1 MGGNFQTFEPVTFQ
15 RGMPSWQNL
24 PMSSSDDI
32 VEIFRWAAT
41 DRECGAGE
49 IEQALIG
56 GLLEHGAA
64 LEPESLY
71 RGARLLAAG
80 QPTMANL
87 QSLASAAEGA
97 DPVVFVEW
105 LQRRLEILSELP
117 QRLAAN
123 GWPYL
128 EDMRMVATVSR
139 STAVAAVVEGAWN
152 KGWTGS
158 AVVFD
163 GSQSGRG
170 PDQASRLSR
179 HGTAYSQPDAAM
191 PEWLDGEGTIVVV
204 GADGVGPEAFIN
216 SVGTRLLLELA
227 RNRGVKRFLVA
238 DTGKDVPRQTFDE
251 MVEVMPTYRDPTG
264 RSWPVFEVIPLDLVT
279 TRISE
284 EAKSS

>member
-1 MGGNFQTFEPVTFQ
+1 
-15 RGMPSWQNL
+15 
-24 PMSSSDDI
+24 MSPSDDI
-32 VEIFRWAAT
+32 VELFRWAAT

-64 LEPESLY
+64 LEPEFLY
-71 RGARLLAAG
+71 RGAQLLAAG

-87 QSLASAAEGA
+87 QSLAFAAEGA
-97 DPVVFVEW
+97 DSVVFVEW
-105 LQRRLEILSELP
+105 LERRLEVLSELP

-128 EDMRMVATVSR
+128 EDVRMVATISR

-170 PDQASRLSR
+170 PDLASRLSR
-179 HGTAYSQPDAAM
+179 HGTAFSQPDAAM
-191 PEWLDGEGTIVVV
+191 PEWLDGDETIVVV

-227 RNRGVKRFLVA
+227 RNRGMERILAA
-238 DTGKDVPRQTFDE
+238 DSGKDVTRQAFDE
-251 MVEVMPTYRDPTG
+251 MVEVMPAYRDPTG